1 MVADLAAHSPLP
13 MPIRVRLVLL
23 ATIAILSMAIGTWLI
38 ISRLNETRT
47 SVEREVL
54 HNNWALDCSSLIHYL
69 QRERGASAGLIAANL
84 KDFDTV
90 KKMRSDSNAALETL
104 FKNPLATETRL
115 ARLGLADFRVKLMEI
130 RNGVDHRST
139 DWRRLR
145 DAYTAL
151 INTLLGAVSYEILHQ
166 AEIYS
171 PKLDVIAELAL
182 AREALGLLRATVNSV
197 RGQVIRNTSDQIF
210 IATELTLYRH
220 HLDVVRTQSSQ
231 SEINALGSALDTQ
244 DYTWVMDAINR
255 MLSKHEVLIA
265 PPDGDQWWERSSRL
279 IDALKTLE
287 ENLFDKLSRE
297 TTEKVSTQ
305 KTIVLWLSGAA
316 LVMLLILVAFVTVTI
331 ARMMRDLRELSTAL
345 DQIVKKEN
353 YAIRLKDRGGRDEL
367 SHAFQLFNRLLEFT
381 DRLIRDK
388 ETLASMDTLTGV
400 MNRRA
405 FMKYAEREMT
415 RATRYGHNLSLVF
428 LDIDHFKRVNDTYGH
443 AMGDEVI
450 KTFVDTVK
458 ARIRDSDLLSRWG
471 GEEFI
476 IMTPE
481 TGINGVKHFAES
493 VRAGIAATEFPGVGH
508 VTCSLGVAQ
517 WKPGETFESFS
528 SRADVALYE
537 AKKAGRNRVC
547 TG

>member
-1 MVADLAAHSPLP
+1 MPASAASLSLSTSASPATAQPAPPLP
-13 MPIRVRLVLL
+13 DKSDAPEP
-23 ATIAILSMAIGTWLI
+23 G
-38 ISRLNETRT
+38 SRLPGGLVYVSADMPGLKRLRKGKGFGYRQPDGHWLRNADELARI
-47 SVEREVL
+47 R
-54 HNNWALDCSSLIHYL
+54 SLAIPPAYT
-69 QRERGASAGLIAANL
+69 
-84 KDFDTV
+84 DV
-90 KKMRSDSNAALETL
+90 WVC
-104 FKNPLATETRL
+104 PLANGHLQATGL
-115 ARLGLADFRVKLMEI
+115 DARGRRQYRYHA
-130 RNGVDHRST
+130 

-145 DAYTAL
+145 DAYTAS
-151 INTLLGAVSYEILHQ
+151 INTLLGAVSYEMLHE
-166 AEIYS
+166 ADTYS

-220 HLDVVRTQSSQ
+220 HVDVVRTHASE
-231 SEINALGSALDTQ
+231 SEIIALRSVLDTPEH
-244 DYTWVMDAINR
+244 TWVMDAINR
-255 MLSKHEVLIA
+255 ILSKHEILVA
-265 PPDGDQWWERSSRL
+265 APDGNQWWERSSKL

-287 ENLFDKLSRE
+287 EDLFDKLARE
-297 TTEKVSTQ
+297 TTEKVRTQ
-305 KTIVLWLSGAA
+305 KTIVLWMSGAA
-316 LVMLLILVAFVTVTI
+316 LVMLFILVGFVTITI

-367 SHAFQLFNRLLEFT
+367 SHAFQLFNRLLEYT

-388 ETLASMDTLTGV
+388 ETLASMDTLTGI

-405 FMKYAEREMT
+405 FMKYAEREIT

-428 LDIDHFKRVNDTYGH
+428 LDIDHFKQVNDTYGH
-443 AMGDEVI
+443 ATGDEVI

-481 TGINGVKHFAES
+481 TGINGVKNFAES
-493 VRAGIAATEFPGVGH
+493 IRAGIAATEFPGVGH

-517 WKPGETFESFS
+517 WKPGETFEAFS
-528 SRADVALYE
+528 SRADMALYE
-537 AKKAGRNRVC
+537 AKKTGRNRVC

>member
-1 MVADLAAHSPLP
+1 MANKLAFHSPLP
-13 MPIRVRLVLL
+13 MPIRLRLVLL
-23 ATIAILSMAIGTWLI
+23 ASIAILSMAIGTWLV

-69 QRERGASAGLIAANL
+69 QRERGASASFIAASP
-84 KDFDTV
+84 KDFDAV
-90 KKMRSDSNAALETL
+90 KRTRSDSNAALESL
-104 FKNPLATETRL
+104 YNNPLATEHRL
-115 ARLGLADFRVKLMEI
+115 ARLGLADLRVKLMEI
-130 RNGVDHRST
+130 RNGVDRRSI

-145 DAYTAL
+145 DAYTAS
-151 INTLLGAVSYEILHQ
+151 INTLLGAVSYEMLHE
-166 AEIYS
+166 ADTYS

-220 HLDVVRTQSSQ
+220 HVDVVRTHASE
-231 SEINALGSALDTQ
+231 SEIIALRSVLDTPEH
-244 DYTWVMDAINR
+244 TWVMDAINR
-255 MLSKHEVLIA
+255 ILSKHEILVA
-265 PPDGDQWWERSSRL
+265 APDGNQWWERSSKL

-287 ENLFDKLSRE
+287 EDLFDKLARE
-297 TTEKVSTQ
+297 TTEKVRTQ
-305 KTIVLWLSGAA
+305 KTIVLWMSGAA
-316 LVMLLILVAFVTVTI
+316 LVMLFILVGFVTITI

-367 SHAFQLFNRLLEFT
+367 SHAFQLFNRLLEYT

-388 ETLASMDTLTGV
+388 ETLASMDTLTGI

-405 FMKYAEREMT
+405 FMKYAEREIT

-428 LDIDHFKRVNDTYGH
+428 LDIDHFKQVNDTYGH
-443 AMGDEVI
+443 ATGDEVI

-481 TGINGVKHFAES
+481 TGINGVKNFAES
-493 VRAGIAATEFPGVGH
+493 IRAGIAATEFPGVGH

-517 WKPGETFESFS
+517 WQPGETFEAFS
-528 SRADVALYE
+528 SRADMALYE
-537 AKKAGRNRVC
+537 AKKTGRNRVC